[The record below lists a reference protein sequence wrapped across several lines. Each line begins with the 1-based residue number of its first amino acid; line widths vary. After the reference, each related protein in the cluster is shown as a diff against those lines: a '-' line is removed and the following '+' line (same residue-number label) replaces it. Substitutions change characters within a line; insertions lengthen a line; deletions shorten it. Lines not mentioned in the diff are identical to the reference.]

1 MEHTQPKPR
10 PLAIWNPA
18 TDRWELEQET
28 IFGHSDA
35 YSETWPT
42 SGMTVNGVAYELPT
56 WEHHT
61 AGTAYSSSQHD
72 ETLLQTPLASE
83 GSKPS
88 NTMGVDRR
96 LSTGQVFLTNQIVS
110 LCGLDPTE
118 ESKLLPT
125 PNSADVGRGNQHP
138 DKRRAGGHQVSLG
151 SVAEFMLLPTPNTM
165 DMLPAREGEAM
176 ERQLR
181 RGQGEN
187 ASRRTTMGNLR
198 EDILQTVNPD
208 VFKPTGE
215 SMPRLFVG
223 SEPCEEPTLPLG
235 EIHGSET
242 ATAGSPVLGESEKDR
257 NLLAVDRCER
267 EQVRTRKVHEPR
279 EEFESTPVCVGGP
292 GGSYSGRSDVGSS
305 VQSSCVRESGSSG
318 ASDSC
323 GECSSPGRS
332 ENPLPAGASSSWRQP
347 LSESENRPSD
357 VPCVSADSRSEEQGE
372 KTQWGIYS
380 SAIERWEA
388 LRGTAPA
395 PTELTAKGK
404 HRLNAEFA
412 SWMMGLEPGHVTG
425 VSGLTRNEQLKA
437 IGNGVVPQQAI
448 AALKHMLGA
457 S

>member
-10 PLAIWNPA
+10 PLAIWNPE

-61 AGTAYSSSQHD
+61 ADTGYSSSPPD
-72 ETLLQTPLASE
+72 EGLLRTPTASEVAGGMMHPDRCKAENKTLRLASQMVE
-83 GSKPS
+83 LANP
-88 NTMGVDRR
+88 
-96 LSTGQVFLTNQIVS
+96 GQ
-110 LCGLDPTE
+110 
-118 ESKLLPT
+118 LLPT
-125 PNSADVGRGNQHP
+125 PLANEAEKAWVG
-138 DKRRAGGHQVSLG
+138 KRESKGQKYLSHIIGEH
-151 SVAEFMLLPTPNTM
+151 LLPTPRATDGTNGGPNQRGSKG
-165 DMLPAREGEAM
+165 DLMLPSAVHHLE
-176 ERQLR
+176 
-181 RGQGEN
+181 
-187 ASRRTTMGNLR
+187 
-198 EDILQTVNPD
+198 
-208 VFKPTGE
+208 PTGE
-215 SMPRLFVG
+215 STPRLFVG
-223 SEPCEEPTLPLG
+223 SEPCEEPTLPIG

-257 NLLAVDRCER
+257 NVLAVDRCER
-267 EQVRTRKVHEPR
+267 KQVRTRKVHEPR
-279 EEFESTPVCVGGP
+279 EEFESTPVRLGGA
-292 GGSYSGRSDVGSS
+292 GGSHSGRSDVGSS

-323 GECSSPGRS
+323 GECSPTGRS
-332 ENPLPAGASSSWRQP
+332 ENPLPAGSSSSWRQP

-357 VPCVSADSRSEEQGE
+357 APCVSADSRSEEQGE

-404 HRLNAEFA
+404 HRLNAAFA
-412 SWMMGLEPGHVTG
+412 EWMMGLEPGHVTG
-425 VSGLTRNEQLKA
+425 VPGLTRNEELKA

-448 AALKHMLGA
+448 AALKHMLGE